1 MVQFRVRAQSLG
13 EVAGHLQTA
22 IAVFDGHVAQ
32 VDGVVGGVVQ
42 TSWRGEDADKFAEYW
57 QQWHAQADAVR
68 LSLSTLATLL
78 AAAEGTYTTTES
90 SLTAASTRE
99 RQEDRVV
106 IETVGEVA
114 ESVELGLESAAAM
127 EAPQLVNASLS
138 GVSGPSA
145 GGQRLETVSAA
156 VEQETNGV
164 SEDV

>member
-90 SLTAASTRE
+90 SLTGAASRE
-99 RQEDRVV
+99 RQEDRVMV
-106 IETVGEVA
+106 EVVEEVS

-127 EAPQLVNASLS
+127 EAPQLVKASLS
-138 GVSGPSA
+138 GVAGPTA

-156 VEQETNGV
+156 VEGDTNRGGD
-164 SEDV
+164 DV